1 MIRINLV
8 APDRRTEKAS
18 APARTFEIGQKI
30 TVLGTLLLLAT
41 VALLGWRYWTLT
53 QTKASVE
60 RQIEAARR
68 EEGRLA
74 EILKQVQE
82 FEARRTQ
89 LQQRVA
95 LIDELRKG
103 QTAPVHIIDQVSRAL
118 PDMMWLNSVKQ
129 GGYDV
134 TIEGQCLSLTSLSDF
149 VANLEAS
156 RYFRRPVEILDS
168 EVASGKEGVP
178 DVINFTVKGTFQMS
192 GIDLPPPETTP
203 ARRAPP
209 KKGGRRG

>member
-8 APDRRTEKAS
+8 AADRRAEK
-18 APARTFEIGQKI
+18 APARTFQVGQKI
-30 TVLGTLLLLAT
+30 TVLGTLLVLAT
-41 VALLGWRYWTLT
+41 LALIGWRYWSLT

-74 EILKQVQE
+74 EILKQVQQ
-82 FEARRTQ
+82 FEARRAQ

-118 PDMMWLNSVKQ
+118 PEMMWLTAIRQV
-129 GGYDV
+129 GYDV
-134 TIEGQCLSLTSLSDF
+134 TIEGRCLSLTSLSDF
-149 VANLEAS
+149 VGNLEAS
-156 RYFRRPVEILDS
+156 RYFRKPVEILDS
-168 EVASGKEGVP
+168 EVEASRDGSPE
-178 DVINFTVKGTFQMS
+178 VISFTVKGTFQMS
-192 GIDLPPPETTP
+192 GIDLPPPGTTQP
-203 ARRAPP
+203 ARPIRR
-209 KKGGRRG
+209 GGRRG